1 MRRLTTTAADLD
13 ARRDSDTNDN
23 AYTYTYALAVTHAQT
38 LPSSRRSLVLV
49 AGLLLGL
56 ALTATTLGTSW
67 EHVALGLGIGLAAI
81 VGLSQTC
88 SA

>member
-23 AYTYTYALAVTHAQT
+23 AYTYALAVTHAQT
-38 LPSSRRSLVLV
+38 LPSSRRSLVLI

-56 ALTATTLGTSW
+56 ALTPTTLGTSW

-81 VGLSQTC
+81 VGLAQTC

>member
-1 MRRLTTTAADLD
+1 MRRLATADTDLD
-13 ARRDSDTNDN
+13 AHRD
-23 AYTYTYALAVTHAQT
+23 TYALAVTYAQA
-38 LPSSRRSLVLV
+38 LPSSRRGPVLV

-56 ALTATTLGTSW
+56 ALTPAAIGTSW

-81 VGLSQTC
+81 VGLAQTC

>member
-1 MRRLTTTAADLD
+1 MRRLATADADLD
-13 ARRDSDTNDN
+13 AHRDTD
-23 AYTYTYALAVTHAQT
+23 AYALAVTYAQT
-38 LPSSRRSLVLV
+38 LPSSRRGPVLV

-56 ALTATTLGTSW
+56 ALTPTALGTSW

-81 VGLSQTC
+81 VGLAQTC